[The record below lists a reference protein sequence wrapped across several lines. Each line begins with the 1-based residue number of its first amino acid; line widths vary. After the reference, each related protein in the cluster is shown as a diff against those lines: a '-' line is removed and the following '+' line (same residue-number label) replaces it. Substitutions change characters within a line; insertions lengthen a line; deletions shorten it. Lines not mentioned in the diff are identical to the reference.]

1 MIVYCWVEVYAV
13 CWLYVP
19 CNPCFFMGVGYYIL
33 FVGSVIFVNCNATV
47 YPPLLYFGLMPCYE
61 PLAQWEGCFSLPA

>member
-1 MIVYCWVEVYAV
+1 MLSVGFMFPVILLFVF
-13 CWLYVP
+13 
-19 CNPCFFMGVGYYIL
+19 FFMGVGYYIL